1 MPNTPTVQSASHVS
15 KDLFVFTFFGFLF
28 FQFLLLVLDGFH
40 LCVVDLSQLVP
51 VRSVVVQAIK
61 HGLDLFVEPGE
72 LLMNDGQNTGTSV
85 SFTVKCTALT
95 TMGRRN
101 LGDPRTS
108 F

>member
-1 MPNTPTVQSASHVS
+1 M
-15 KDLFVFTFFGFLF
+15 FVFTFFGFLF

-72 LLMNDGQNTGTSV
+72 LLMNDGQNTGTSARV
-85 SFTVKCTALT
+85 VYVEMYCADDFVKTKSWGHSHIILDVCV
-95 TMGRRN
+95 
-101 LGDPRTS
+101 
-108 F
+108 